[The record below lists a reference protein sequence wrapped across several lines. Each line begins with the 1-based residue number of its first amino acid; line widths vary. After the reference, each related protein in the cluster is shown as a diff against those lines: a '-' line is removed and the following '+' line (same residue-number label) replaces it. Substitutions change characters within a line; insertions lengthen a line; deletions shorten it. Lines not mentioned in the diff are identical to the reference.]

1 WLRADGAH
9 LLHLFV
15 AQLGEERLDAREAL
29 LQLLGRAGVGNAQRP
44 RLAECGARHRRDELV
59 FQQRLAEIDVVFDR
73 LAVVRLAERDRDV
86 RERVERALWTRA
98 LHAGNREQRVD
109 HIVAALREILALGV
123 RHILRTGQG
132 RDRGL

>member
-1 WLRADGAH
+1 EGFHGSGSNAEMMRGGPAATRHDPPMMCANAGWLRADGAH

-86 RERVERALWTRA
+86 RERVERALWT
-98 LHAGNREQRVD
+98 
-109 HIVAALREILALGV
+109 
-123 RHILRTGQG
+123 
-132 RDRGL
+132 